1 MTGNGAAARA
11 QVKGG
16 LHTHARAREQGAE
29 VAGKAELGARPD
41 ARLRGWDKSLLYL
54 ERIERT
60 RNVMDTFWDESFQ
73 IAYFSVIRFG
83 D

>member
-29 VAGKAELGARPD
+29 VAGKAELGRAAGR
-41 ARLRGWDKSLLYL
+41 AAAEREVKSLPWK
-54 ERIERT
+54 
-60 RNVMDTFWDESFQ
+60 N
-73 IAYFSVIRFG
+73 
-83 D
+83 